1 MAMIFEAAAAQSASQ
16 VPGEPSPGNT
26 PGAGVAI
33 GRMWKAIRSNG
44 KALTGIILLVL
55 FALLAIFP
63 WAIAKDNPSAE
74 IYGRSLGPS
83 SAHLFGTT
91 SYGQDLFAQ
100 AVWGTRETLI
110 IAVISG
116 VLSTFL
122 SVIMGLAAGY
132 LGGAWDSVL
141 NFITDVLLVV
151 PTFPLLIIIVAYL
164 PKVGVPGLILV
175 LVVTGYSYGARQLRA
190 QTLSVRSRDYLE
202 AARVRGERRFYVI
215 MVEIIPSMTSLI
227 VATFLGTAVYNVL
240 AAAGL
245 QFLGFGDPSSVSWGT
260 MLYWAENNEALQT
273 GQYLW
278 AIVPGALIA
287 LLGAAF
293 VLVNYAF
300 DEISNPALARVPL
313 SRGRRLNPV
322 TNPISIYRRLSA
334 NRSS

>member
-1 MAMIFEAAAAQSASQ
+1 MAMIFEAAAAQSAGQ
-16 VPGEPSPGNT
+16 LPGSTEPSSGGN
-26 PGAGVAI
+26 AGQAI

-44 KALTGIILLVL
+44 KAVTGAILLAI

-63 WAIAKDNPSAE
+63 WAIAHDNPSAE
-74 IYGRSLGPS
+74 IYKASLGPS
-83 SAHLFGTT
+83 AAHLFGTT

-110 IAVISG
+110 IAVVSG

-164 PKVGVPGLILV
+164 PRVGVPGLIAV
-175 LVVTGYSYGARQLRA
+175 LVITGYSYGARQLRA

-300 DEISNPALARVPL
+300 DEISNPALARIPIT
-313 SRGRRLNPV
+313 RTRQLNP
-322 TNPISIYRRLSA
+322 ILRRLSA

>member
-1 MAMIFEAAAAQSASQ
+1 MAMIFEAAAAQTAGQ
-16 VPGEPSPGNT
+16 LPGDTQLGSGGN
-26 PGAGVAI
+26 AGQAI

-44 KALTGIILLVL
+44 KALTGSVLLAL
-55 FALLAIFP
+55 FVLLAIFP
-63 WAIAKDNPSAE
+63 WVIAKDNPSAE
-74 IYGRSLGPS
+74 IYKASLGPS
-83 SAHLFGTT
+83 TAHLFGTT

-110 IAVISG
+110 IAVVSG

-190 QTLSVRSRDYLE
+190 QTLSIRSRDYLE

-215 MVEIIPSMTSLI
+215 IVEIIPSMTSLI

-293 VLVNYAF
+293 VLINYAF

-313 SRGRRLNPV
+313 SRGWQV
-322 TNPISIYRRLSA
+322 NPISIYRRLSA

>member
-1 MAMIFEAAAAQSASQ
+1 MAILTGAAL
-16 VPGEPSPGNT
+16 GEPAPGVAE
-26 PGAGVAI
+26 PGGQVHAGQAI
-33 GRMWKAIRSNG
+33 GRIWRAIRSNK
-44 KALTGIILLVL
+44 KAFAGAILLAI
-55 FALLAIFP
+55 FAFLAIFP
-63 WAIAKDNPSAE
+63 WVIAHDSPEAE

-83 SAHLFGTT
+83 AAHWLGTT

-110 IAVISG
+110 IAVVSG
-116 VLSTFL
+116 ALSTFL

-132 LGGAWDSVL
+132 LGGVADAVL

-164 PKVGVPGLILV
+164 PGIGVPGLIAV

-202 AARVRGERRFYVI
+202 AARVRGERSIYVI

-245 QFLGFGDPSSVSWGT
+245 QFLGLGNPDSVSWGT
-260 MLYWAENNEALQT
+260 MLYWAQNNEALQT
-273 GQYLW
+273 DQYMW
-278 AIVPGALIA
+278 ALVPGALIG

-293 VLVNYAF
+293 ALLNYAF
-300 DEISNPALARVPL
+300 DEISNPALARVPITRT
-313 SRGRRLNPV
+313 RGLNPV
-322 TNPISIYRRLSA
+322 VRRLRA
-334 NRSS
+334 NRAD

>member
-1 MAMIFEAAAAQSASQ
+1 
-16 VPGEPSPGNT
+16 
-26 PGAGVAI
+26 
-33 GRMWKAIRSNG
+33 
-44 KALTGIILLVL
+44 
-55 FALLAIFP
+55 
-63 WAIAKDNPSAE
+63 
-74 IYGRSLGPS
+74 
-83 SAHLFGTT
+83 
-91 SYGQDLFAQ
+91 
-100 AVWGTRETLI
+100 
-110 IAVISG
+110 

-164 PKVGVPGLILV
+164 PRVGVPGLIAV
-175 LVVTGYSYGARQLRA
+175 LVITGYSYGARQLRA

-260 MLYWAENNEALQT
+260 MLYWAQNNEALQT
-273 GQYLW
+273 DQYLW
-278 AIVPGALIA
+278 AIVPGALIG

-293 VLVNYAF
+293 ALTNYAF

-313 SRGRRLNPV
+313 SRARRLNPV
-322 TNPISIYRRLSA
+322 LNPIYRRLSA

>member
-16 VPGEPSPGNT
+16 L
-26 PGAGVAI
+26 PGAAEPGSAARAGQAV
-33 GRMWKAIRSNG
+33 GRMWKAIRSNK
-44 KALTGIILLVL
+44 KALAGAVLLAI
-55 FALLAIFP
+55 FTLLAIFP
-63 WAIAKDNPSAE
+63 WAIAGDNPSAE
-74 IYGRSLGPS
+74 IYKASLGPS
-83 SAHLFGTT
+83 TAHLFGTT

-110 IAVISG
+110 IAVVSG

-151 PTFPLLIIIVAYL
+151 PTFPLLIIIVAYV
-164 PKVGVPGLILV
+164 PRVGVPGLIAV

-202 AARVRGERRFYVI
+202 AARVRGERRIYVI
-215 MVEIIPSMTSLI
+215 VVEIIPSMTSLI

-260 MLYWAENNEALQT
+260 MLYWAQNNEALQT
-273 GQYLW
+273 DQYLW
-278 AIVPGALIA
+278 AIVPGALIG

-293 VLVNYAF
+293 ALTNYAF
-300 DEISNPALARVPL
+300 DEISNPALARVPIT
-313 SRGRRLNPV
+313 RTRQLNR
-322 TNPISIYRRLSA
+322 IYRRLSA

>member
-164 PKVGVPGLILV
+164 PGVGVPGLIAV

-273 GQYLW
+273 NQYLW

-300 DEISNPALARVPL
+300 DEISNPALARVPIT
-313 SRGRRLNPV
+313 RTRQLNP
-322 TNPISIYRRLSA
+322 IMRRLSA
-334 NRSS
+334 HRSS